1 MAIILLHYD
10 DLTGEMMFEMIALD
24 ADDTLW
30 DNEIY
35 YTQAKDE
42 FVQKLKTYQGDEK
55 AVKER
60 LDEIEEGN
68 VAIYG
73 YGIKSFTLSMIEAA
87 IEISRGG
94 ISGKELEAITGLGRK
109 MLSTR
114 VRVFPWT
121 EETLALLAKDWQL
134 MMITKGDVFEQSKKI
149 ERTGLLK
156 YFRHVE
162 IVGDKTTA
170 IYRNLLERHRI
181 QSQRFLMVGNSLRSD
196 ILPVLELGS
205 KAVYIPYESTWAHE
219 HRVDK
224 ELPKDGYY
232 ELESLAQLP
241 DLVRRLSRSDR
252 S

>member
-1 MAIILLHYD
+1 
-10 DLTGEMMFEMIALD
+10 MMFEMIALD

-94 ISGKELEAITGLGRK
+94 ISGKELEAITRLGRK

-121 EETLALLAKDWQL
+121 EETLALLAKEWQL

>member
-1 MAIILLHYD
+1 
-10 DLTGEMMFEMIALD
+10 MFEIIALD

-42 FVQKLKTYQGDEK
+42 FVQLLKTYHQDGNAIK
-55 AVKER
+55 AR
-60 LDEIEEGN
+60 LDEVEEGN
-68 VAIYG
+68 VSIYG
-73 YGIKSFTLSMIEAA
+73 YGIKSFSLSMIEAA
-87 IEISRGG
+87 IEISQGA
-94 ISGKELEAITGLGRK
+94 ISGKELEAVARLGRK

-121 EETLALLAKDWQL
+121 EGTLATLAKDWDL

-156 YFRHVE
+156 YFRYVE

-170 IYRNLLERHRI
+170 IYQALLERHRI
-181 QSQRFLMVGNSLRSD
+181 QAQRFLMVGNSLRSD
-196 ILPVLELGS
+196 ILPVLELGGI
-205 KAVYIPYESTWAHE
+205 AVYIPYASTWVHE

-224 ELPKDGYY
+224 EIPQDGYY
-232 ELESLAQLP
+232 ELENLAELP
-241 DLVRRLSRSDR
+241 ALVRKLSHSGG
-252 S
+252 

>member
-1 MAIILLHYD
+1 
-10 DLTGEMMFEMIALD
+10 MFEIIALD

-42 FVQKLKTYQGDEK
+42 FVQLLKTYYQDEN
-55 AVKER
+55 AVKAR
-60 LDEIEEGN
+60 LDEVEEGN
-68 VAIYG
+68 VSIYG
-73 YGIKSFTLSMIEAA
+73 YGIKSFSLSMIEAA
-87 IEISRGG
+87 IEISQGA
-94 ISGKELEAITGLGRK
+94 ISGKELEAVARLGRK

-121 EETLALLAKDWQL
+121 EGTLATLAKDWDL

-156 YFRHVE
+156 YFRYVE

-170 IYRNLLERHRI
+170 IYQALLERHRI
-181 QSQRFLMVGNSLRSD
+181 QAQRFLMVGNSLRSD
-196 ILPVLELGS
+196 ILPVLELGGI
-205 KAVYIPYESTWAHE
+205 AVYIPYASTWVHE

-224 ELPKDGYY
+224 EIPQDGYY
-232 ELESLAQLP
+232 ELENLAELP
-241 DLVRRLSRSDR
+241 ALVRKLSHSGG
-252 S
+252 